1 MSQTSRTFMRLEA
14 MALEIPDWPEHPNRV
29 PFSGVLTVLD
39 QASDRA
45 PTGAAGHRVLLPRSV
60 AERALPSL
68 LGMAVDYAPGL
79 RGHDA
84 RRKIGVITRAEISGD
99 RLEVSG
105 YFFARDFPEVV
116 RDLRAKRE
124 RLGMSYEVTDVRVAN
139 AAADVWEL
147 TRVVFTGAAIL
158 ERAAA
163 AYESTSLAATGNGE
177 TKAAGRSEDRPLQG
191 EPMNENGRNI
201 ELIAKTLDLVAE
213 NSRSLAAELGNLR
226 AAVDELRQAHE
237 ELGRKLEAGVAASR
251 DAGVPA
257 SLETRVEELTRAS
270 QELRRQHE
278 ALRAQAELFSAQV
291 QRKTLPPQVL
301 TLLAKSGVAA
311 DSIGVNGHGRIEA
324 GVLDRALDGLPVEQ
338 RIAVKSQLAR
348 AGALE

>member
-1 MSQTSRTFMRLEA
+1 MRLEA

-39 QASDRA
+39 RASDRA
-45 PTGAAGHRVLLPRSV
+45 PTGAAGHRVVLPRAA

-99 RLEVSG
+99 RLEVRG
-105 YFFARDFPEVV
+105 HLFARDFPEVV
-116 RDLRAKRE
+116 RELRAKRE
-124 RLGMSYEVTDVRVAN
+124 HLGMSYEVTDVRVADP
-139 AAADVWEL
+139 AADIWEL

-163 AYESTSLAATGNGE
+163 AYESTSLAAHGHEAANP
-177 TKAAGRSEDRPLQG
+177 AGRSEDRPLQG
-191 EPMNENGRNI
+191 EIMNDK
-201 ELIAKTLDLVAE
+201 IAKTLDLVAE
-213 NSRSLAAELGNLR
+213 NSRALTAELGNLR
-226 AAVDELRQAHE
+226 AAVDDLRQAQE
-237 ELGRKLEAGVAASR
+237 ALGRKFEASVAASR
-251 DAGVPA
+251 DAGIPG
-257 SLETRVEELTRAS
+257 SLETRVAELARVS

-278 ALRAQAELFSAQV
+278 ALRAQAELFAAQA

-311 DSIGVNGHGRIEA
+311 DTIGVNGHGRIEA

-348 AGALE
+348 AGALD